1 MRTLPWDVVYVQ
13 PIKLLYD
20 RCHMS
25 IIGCS
30 GLATVAWSSIMGD
43 NVLPCI
49 QLRIDTSTKW
59 LCLLTMTFVI
69 VFISTE

>member
-25 IIGCS
+25 ITSCS
-30 GLATVAWSSIMGD
+30 GLATMAWSSIMGD

-49 QLRIDTSTKW
+49 QLRISTKW

-69 VFISTE
+69 VFISTK